1 MSPPD
6 TIDADFQRA
15 LALHQQ
21 GQLDAA
27 EPIYR
32 AVLARQADH
41 FGALHLS
48 GLIHLQRG
56 QLNEAVQR
64 IGQAIAVNPAAPEA
78 HSNQAHALQGLR
90 RFEDALAACD
100 RALALKPDHPEALN
114 NRGNALLDLGRAAD
128 ALASYDRAL
137 AVHAA
142 FPQALSN
149 RGNALRALGR
159 LPEALE
165 SYRRA
170 LQMWPDFPAALDNCG
185 RVLRDL
191 KRYDEAAPL
200 FARLLAVAPNQPY
213 APGLL
218 FDTRLNC
225 CEWTG
230 YDAMS
235 AALTA
240 AIERGERVDAPQS
253 FVSHTLQPMAQR
265 KCAELYSAAEWPEV
279 AAPLPARPGGGADG
293 QRIHVCYLSA
303 DLHEHATA
311 HLMAGLFEAHDRT
324 RFEVTAVSFG
334 PDDGSP
340 MRARLNRAFERF
352 VDVRD
357 KSDREMAGLLHG
369 LGVDIA
375 VDLKGYTAANRAGI
389 LARRVA
395 PVQVNYLGFPCSMGA
410 PFIDYIVADRHLIPA
425 RHELAYSEK
434 IVRLPDSYQVND
446 DKRQIDDR
454 TPERAQLGL
463 PASGFVFCSF
473 NNSFKIRP
481 QIFDVWMRL
490 LRDIEGSVLWLLDDN
505 AAASASLRRE
515 AEQRGVAADRLVF
528 APRLPLSAHLARHRA
543 ADLFLDTFPYNAHTT
558 ASDALWAGLPLVTLQ
573 GETFASRVAASLL
586 HATGLPELVTESL
599 ADYEALSRTLAASPA
614 LLAQLRNRLGRQN
627 KALPLFN
634 TDRFRR
640 HIEQAYVAMHERA
653 GRGDSPQAFEVQ
665 PFP

>member
-1 MSPPD
+1 MNPSD
-6 TIDADFQRA
+6 TIAADFRRA

-21 GQLDAA
+21 GNLEAA

-32 AVLARQADH
+32 AILAREADH

-48 GLIHLQRG
+48 GLILLQRG
-56 QLNEAVQR
+56 QLDEAVHR
-64 IGQAIAVNPAAPEA
+64 IDQAIAVNPAAPEA
-78 HSNQAHALQGLR
+78 HSNRAHALQGLR
-90 RFEDALAACD
+90 RFEEALASCD
-100 RALALKPDHPEALN
+100 RALALKPDHAEALN
-114 NRGNALLDLGRAAD
+114 NRGNVLLDLGRPGE
-128 ALASYDRAL
+128 ALVAYDRAL
-137 AVHAA
+137 AARPA
-142 FPQALSN
+142 FPQAHSN

-165 SYRRA
+165 NYRRA
-170 LQMWPDFPAALDNCG
+170 LQAWPDFPAALDNCG

-230 YDAMS
+230 YEAVS
-235 AALTA
+235 AALAA

-253 FVSHTLQPMAQR
+253 FVSHALQPTVQL
-265 KCAELYSAAEWPEV
+265 KCAELYCAAEWPDV
-279 AAPLPARPGGGADG
+279 APPPAVRTGGP
-293 QRIHVCYLSA
+293 RIHVAYLSS

-324 RFEVTAVSFG
+324 RFEVTAVSWG

-340 MRARLNRAFERF
+340 MRARLTRAFDRF
-352 VDVRD
+352 LDVRD
-357 KSDREMAGLLHG
+357 KSDREVALTLRE

-389 LARRVA
+389 LARRAA
-395 PVQVNYLGFPCSMGA
+395 PLQVNYLGFPCSMGA
-410 PFIDYIVADRHLIPA
+410 PFIDYLIADRHIVP
-425 RHELAYSEK
+425 RGHEAAYAEK
-434 IVRLPDSYQVND
+434 IVRLPESYQVND
-446 DKRQIDDR
+446 DRRQIDDR
-454 TPERAQLGL
+454 MPPRAELGL
-463 PASGFVFCSF
+463 PASGVVFCSF

-481 QIFDVWMRL
+481 PIFDVWMRL
-490 LRDIEGSVLWLLDDN
+490 LRDVDGSVLWLLDDN
-505 AAASASLRRE
+505 AAATASLRRE
-515 AEQRGVAADRLVF
+515 AERRGVATGRLVF
-528 APRLPLSAHLARHRA
+528 APRAALSAHLARHAA
-543 ADLFLDTFPYNAHTT
+543 ADLFLDTFPYTAHTT

-586 HATGLPELVTESL
+586 HAAGLPELVTDSL
-599 ADYEALSRTLAASPA
+599 ADYEALARKLATTPA
-614 LLAQLRNRLGRQN
+614 LLARLRGRLGRQN
-627 KALPLFN
+627 KALPLFD

-640 HIEQAYVAMHERA
+640 HLEQAYAAMHERA
-653 GRGDSPQAFEVQ
+653 GRGEPPQTFEVQ
-665 PFP
+665 AVS

>member
-6 TIDADFQRA
+6 TIAADFQRA
-15 LALHQQ
+15 LSLHQR

-27 EPIYR
+27 EPIYG
-32 AVLARQADH
+32 AILARRADH

-56 QLNEAVQR
+56 QLDAAVQR

-90 RFEDALAACD
+90 RFEEALAACD
-100 RALALKPDHPEALN
+100 RALALAPDHPEALN
-114 NRGNALLDLGRAAD
+114 NRGNALLDLGRPAA

-137 AVHAA
+137 AVRAT
-142 FPQALSN
+142 FPQAHSN

-170 LQMWPDFPAALDNCG
+170 LQLWPDFPAALDNCG

-235 AALTA
+235 AALAA
-240 AIERGERVDAPQS
+240 AIDRGERVDAPQS
-253 FVSHTLQPMAQR
+253 FVSHALQPMAQL
-265 KCAELYSAAEWPEV
+265 KCAELYCAAEWPDV
-279 AAPLPARPGGGADG
+279 AAPLPARPGNEASG

-311 HLMAGLFEAHDRT
+311 HLMAGLFEAHDRA

-340 MRARLNRAFERF
+340 LRARLTRSFERF
-352 VDVRD
+352 LDVRD
-357 KSDREMAGLLHG
+357 RSDREVAEMLRG

-389 LARRVA
+389 LARRAA

-410 PFIDYIVADRHLIPA
+410 PFIDYMIADRHVVPA
-425 RHELAYSEK
+425 RHETAYREK

-446 DKRQIDDR
+446 DKRQIDDV
-454 TPERAQLGL
+454 TPSRATLGL
-463 PASGFVFCSF
+463 PSSGFVFCSF
-473 NNSFKIRP
+473 NNSFKVRP
-481 QIFDVWMRL
+481 HIFEVWMRL
-490 LRDIEGSVLWLLDDN
+490 LRDVDGSVLWLLDDN
-505 AAASASLRRE
+505 AAATASLRRE
-515 AEQRGVAADRLVF
+515 AERRGVAASRLIF
-528 APRLPLSAHLARHRA
+528 APRQSLSAHLARHRA
-543 ADLFLDTFPYNAHTT
+543 ADLFLDTFPYTAHTT

-573 GETFASRVAASLL
+573 GETFASRVGASLL
-586 HATGLPELVTESL
+586 QAVGLPELVTGSL
-599 ADYEALSRTLAASPA
+599 ADYEALARELAITPA
-614 LLAQLRNRLGRQN
+614 RLARLRDRLGRQN
-627 KALPLFN
+627 QALPLFD

-640 HIEQAYVAMHERA
+640 HIEQAYVGMHERA
-653 GRGDSPQAFEVQ
+653 ARGEAPQAFEVQ
-665 PFP
+665 PVS

>member
-1 MSPPD
+1 MSAPD
-6 TIDADFQRA
+6 TIAADFQRA

-21 GQLDAA
+21 GNLDAA

-32 AVLARQADH
+32 AILGHQADH

-56 QLNEAVQR
+56 QLDEAVRR
-64 IGQAIAVNPAAPEA
+64 IDQAIAVNAAAPEA
-78 HSNQAHALQGLR
+78 HSNLAHALQGLR
-90 RFEDALAACD
+90 RFEEALASCD
-100 RALALKPDHPEALN
+100 RALALRPDHPEALN
-114 NRGNALLDLGRAAD
+114 NRGNALLDLGRPVE
-128 ALASYDRAL
+128 ALAAYDRAL
-137 AVHAA
+137 AARAA
-142 FPQALSN
+142 FPQAYSN

-170 LQMWPDFPAALDNCG
+170 LQAWPDFPAALDNCG

-191 KRYDEAAPL
+191 KRYDEAAPV
-200 FARLLAVAPNQPY
+200 FARLLAVAPTQPY

-230 YDAMS
+230 YEAMS

-240 AIERGERVDAPQS
+240 AIERGERADAPQS
-253 FVSHTLQPMAQR
+253 FVSHSQSPAAQL
-265 KCAELYSAAEWPEV
+265 KCAELYCAAEWPEA
-279 AAPLPARPGGGADG
+279 AAPLPVHGGNK
-293 QRIHVCYLSA
+293 RIHVCYLSA

-340 MRARLNRAFERF
+340 MRARLKQAFERF
-352 VDVRD
+352 VDVRGR
-357 KSDREMAGLLHG
+357 SDREVADMLRD

-389 LARRVA
+389 LARRAA
-395 PVQVNYLGFPCSMGA
+395 PLQVNYLGFPCSMGA
-410 PFIDYIVADRHLIPA
+410 PFIDYMIADRHVVPS
-425 RHELAYSEK
+425 RHEAAYREK

-446 DKRQIDDR
+446 DKRQIDEH
-454 TPERAQLGL
+454 TPACDELGL
-463 PASGFVFCSF
+463 PPTGFVFCSF

-490 LRDIEGSVLWLLDDN
+490 LHDIEGSVLWLLDDN
-505 AAASASLRRE
+505 TAATANLRRE
-515 AEQRGVAADRLVF
+515 A
-528 APRLPLSAHLARHRA
+528 
-543 ADLFLDTFPYNAHTT
+543 
-558 ASDALWAGLPLVTLQ
+558 
-573 GETFASRVAASLL
+573 
-586 HATGLPELVTESL
+586 
-599 ADYEALSRTLAASPA
+599 
-614 LLAQLRNRLGRQN
+614 
-627 KALPLFN
+627 
-634 TDRFRR
+634 
-640 HIEQAYVAMHERA
+640 
-653 GRGDSPQAFEVQ
+653 
-665 PFP
+665 